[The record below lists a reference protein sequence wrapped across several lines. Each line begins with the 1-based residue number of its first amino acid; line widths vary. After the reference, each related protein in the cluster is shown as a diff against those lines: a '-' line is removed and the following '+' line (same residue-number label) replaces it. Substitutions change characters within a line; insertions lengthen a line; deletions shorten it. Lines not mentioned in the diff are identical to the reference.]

1 MARIF
6 MALLA
11 AALLMGNSYRDQA
24 AELLDRNKDAEA
36 LALLKEGTD
45 KADATAVA
53 GLAWMYETGLA
64 VVRDTAEAARL
75 YQLAAE
81 AGDAYAQWRLDVM
94 IDMGEISGTPEEA
107 IHLLKA
113 SADQGF
119 SNAMA
124 SLAVIY
130 AAGQIVPQDFAQTH
144 YYYDL
149 AARQGNSHAI
159 QGLGLLYANGE
170 GVAVDRE
177 RACAYWLVAAARA
190 NTRAEELLQ
199 LCMESMDDA
208 AGQRIMAMAATIEQE
223 YDPRGEIPAQDGPAG
238 EQ

>member
-1 MARIF
+1 
-6 MALLA
+6 
-11 AALLMGNSYRDQA
+11 
-24 AELLDRNKDAEA
+24 
-36 LALLKEGTD
+36 
-45 KADATAVA
+45 
-53 GLAWMYETGLA
+53 
-64 VVRDTAEAARL
+64 
-75 YQLAAE
+75 
-81 AGDAYAQWRLDVM
+81 M
-94 IDMGEISGTPEEA
+94 IDMGEISTPEEA
-107 IHLLKA
+107 IRLLKA

-149 AARQGNSHAI
+149 AARRGNSHAI

-170 GVAVDRE
+170 GVPVDRE

-199 LCMESMDDA
+199 FCMESMESA
-208 AGQRIMAMAATIEQE
+208 AGERILAMAATIEQE
-223 YDPRGEIPAQDGPAG
+223 YDPRGETPAQDGGPG